1 MKIKALLVESFR
13 SGTIASVAIVPLSP
27 IFKAAGLRIGH
38 YGPKF
43 AGLYIS
49 DPQPWLL
56 FVQHLVIGWV
66 SALPLLTGLIG
77 WCPPYAILG
86 FNTCSLKK

>member
-27 IFKAAGLRIGH
+27 LFKAAGLRIGH

-49 DPQPWLL
+49 DPSPGYFLCNTL
-56 FVQHLVIGWV
+56 S
-66 SALPLLTGLIG
+66 SAGFQR
-77 WCPPYAILG
+77 CP
-86 FNTCSLKK
+86 CSSSCCSPKPNDGQ

>member
-27 IFKAAGLRIGH
+27 LFKAAGLRIGH

-43 AGLYIS
+43 AGLYVS
-49 DPQPWLL
+49 DPNPGYFLCNTL
-56 FVQHLVIGWV
+56 S
-66 SALPLLTGLIG
+66 SAGFQRCLCSSSF
-77 WCPPYAILG
+77 WPPKPDDG
-86 FNTCSLKK
+86 Q